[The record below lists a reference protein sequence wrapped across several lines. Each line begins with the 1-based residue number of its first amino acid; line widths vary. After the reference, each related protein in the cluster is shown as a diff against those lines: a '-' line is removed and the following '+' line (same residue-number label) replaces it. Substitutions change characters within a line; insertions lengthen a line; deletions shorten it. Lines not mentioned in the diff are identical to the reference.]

1 MDENEVTWENKKYQ
15 KLNSVLAQ
23 VIEDFS
29 MVQFVPLD
37 NTDEE
42 SIENVLLQ
50 IDNAIQYGEDLE
62 VKDKDAPDNN
72 HSDFPWNENGV

>member
-1 MDENEVTWENKKYQ
+1 MDESETWQNKKYQ
-15 KLNSVLAQ
+15 KLNNALAQ
-23 VIEDFS
+23 IIEDFS

-42 SIENVLLQ
+42 SITNVLLH

-62 VKDKDAPDNN
+62 VKEKDALD
-72 HSDFPWNENGV
+72 NENDFDWNNDGE

>member
-1 MDENEVTWENKKYQ
+1 MEEGETWQNKKFQ
-15 KLNSVLAQ
+15 RLNNALAQ
-23 VIEDFS
+23 IIDDFS

-42 SIENVLLQ
+42 SVANVLLQ

-72 HSDFPWNENGV
+72 DFEWNVDGD

>member
-1 MDENEVTWENKKYQ
+1 MEEGETWQNKKFQ
-15 KLNSVLAQ
+15 RLNNALAQ
-23 VIEDFS
+23 IIDDFS

-42 SIENVLLQ
+42 SVANVLLQ

-62 VKDKDAPDNN
+62 VKDKDGPDNN
-72 HSDFPWNENGV
+72 DDFEWNVDGD